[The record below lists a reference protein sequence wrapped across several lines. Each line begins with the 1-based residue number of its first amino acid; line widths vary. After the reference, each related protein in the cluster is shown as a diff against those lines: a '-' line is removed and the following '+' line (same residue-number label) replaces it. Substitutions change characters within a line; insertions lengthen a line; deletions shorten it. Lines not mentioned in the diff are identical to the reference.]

1 MSQPTASPSAQD
13 EPVEGPE
20 LRQILAD
27 LRNTNARQALNDF
40 VAKKT
45 SEQLAEPEPP
55 VPEEQGVLTLNV
67 LKVMKI
73 NEIKDVLR
81 ANGKRVTGNK
91 EDLIAR
97 ILGLEEPS
105 MSRPKIKKRPAGD
118 MADGEASD
126 EEEEELD
133 QPPAKKFKVDR
144 ADPIWNMCF
153 LCQAKEGLTKYKDV
167 RQCLK
172 CKTYWKGKRLLRQ
185 DAEALFLLNQQDLEN
200 LPHRDTQSTNGPV
213 IPLYAFATC
222 AGAAVKRYGS
232 LYHMVKSDP
241 AQRELLATHL
251 TQERNFAE
259 SQKTEEGEL
268 DPNGN
273 AHTGEEALSP
283 AEEYGA
289 ESEATPGSFSE
300 GQ

>member
-1 MSQPTASPSAQD
+1 
-13 EPVEGPE
+13 
-20 LRQILAD
+20 
-27 LRNTNARQALNDF
+27 
-40 VAKKT
+40 
-45 SEQLAEPEPP
+45 
-55 VPEEQGVLTLNV
+55 
-67 LKVMKI
+67 
-73 NEIKDVLR
+73 
-81 ANGKRVTGNK
+81 
-91 EDLIAR
+91 
-97 ILGLEEPS
+97 
-105 MSRPKIKKRPAGD
+105 
-118 MADGEASD
+118 
-126 EEEEELD
+126 
-133 QPPAKKFKVDR
+133 
-144 ADPIWNMCF
+144 MCF

-172 CKTYWKGKRLLRQ
+172 CKSYWKGKRLLRQ

-259 SQKTEEGEL
+259 SQKPEEGEL

-283 AEEYGA
+283 AEEYDTHGA
-289 ESEATPGSFSE
+289 ESEATAGSFSE